1 MDQIIERLLTDP
13 YLVKI
18 GIVVAVLISLSLLKK
33 LVKVVISLVLILL
46 IYGYYVYST
55 GAEPV
60 RIDDLKKLGKTAEE
74 VIDKV
79 EKKIEKKPLT
89 TKNLNLYKQLNYNQN
104 FYRMLKT
111 N

>member
-1 MDQIIERLLTDP
+1 MDQIIERLFTDP

-60 RIDDLKKLGKTAEE
+60 SNDDVKQLGKTAEE

-79 EKKIEKKPLT
+79 EKKIET
-89 TKNLNLYKQLNYNQN
+89 SID
-104 FYRMLKT
+104 
-111 N
+111 

>member
-1 MDQIIERLLTDP
+1 MDQIIERLFTDP
-13 YLVKI
+13 VSVKI

-60 RIDDLKKLGKTAEE
+60 SIDDVKKIGKTAEE

-79 EKKIEKKPLT
+79 EKKIET
-89 TKNLNLYKQLNYNQN
+89 SID
-104 FYRMLKT
+104 
-111 N
+111 